1 MSRNKEIC
9 MIKTEILHPQ
19 LLETLAKCGHK
30 TNILIADSNY
40 SFVTNSS
47 PNATIVYLN
56 FCVGEIKST
65 LILEKILKYINV
77 EKAVLMESPADFV
90 NEIEAEYKKLLPE
103 AVEIAHVARNEFYS
117 LAKSNDTLLVIATG
131 ENRRF
136 ANILLTVGVVA

>member
-1 MSRNKEIC
+1 
-9 MIKTEILHPQ
+9 MIKSEILHPK

-47 PNATIVYLN
+47 PNATTIYLN

-65 LILEKILKYINV
+65 LILDKLLKYINI
-77 EKAVLMESPADFV
+77 EKAILMESPPDFN
-90 NEIEAEYKKLLPE
+90 NEIETEYKALLPE
-103 AVEIAHVARNEFYS
+103 TVEIVHVERNKFYS

-136 ANILLTVGVVA
+136 ANILLTVGVVC